1 MHIPTLGE
9 ILGDE
14 ITHYSIISNLIATP
28 YDMVIEFEEAG
39 IDYFSVDDFI
49 LFSQLFLG
57 IIKLD
62 DDRILKLEQ
71 KKILLDDIINSKKK
85 VNKNKIDKLQKE
97 IAKLERPITN
107 SIFEDLDIR
116 GFQLFSYKDSEE
128 PVLYNQEY
136 DIIIDKKVQQ
146 EISNAI
152 EKIYSL
158 KKSTKKIANAWALE
172 AIVDRAR
179 QKRNMAK
186 RKGNKPYLE
195 NLLVR
200 MVNKEGFKYNFET
213 SMDLNIYAF
222 NKCVESIQIIQNY
235 ELTMQGVYSGN
246 INYKDLKE
254 ESLNW
259 LS

>member
-1 MHIPTLGE
+1 MIAKSYPINDKISLHIPTLGE

-14 ITHYSIISNLIATP
+14 IIHYNIVQNLIATP
-28 YDMVIEFEEAG
+28 YDMVVEFEEWG
-39 IDYFSVDDFI
+39 IDYFEVDEFR
-49 LFSQLFLG
+49 LFSEIFMG
-57 IIKLD
+57 
-62 DDRILKLEQ
+62 LKNHDTSL
-71 KKILLDDIINSKKK
+71 
-85 VNKNKIDKLQKE
+85 
-97 IAKLERPITN
+97 
-107 SIFEDLDIR
+107 IFDNLDIS
-116 GFQLFSYKDSEE
+116 GFQLFNYKDSEE
-128 PVLYNQEY
+128 LFLYSQKQ

-146 EISNAI
+146 EIANAI
-152 EKIYSL
+152 GKIYSL

-172 AIVDRAR
+172 AIVDRTR
-179 QKRNMAK
+179 QKRNINK

-222 NKCVESIQIIQNY
+222 NKCVESIQVIQNY
-235 ELTMQGVYSGN
+235 ELTMQGIYSGS
-246 INYKDLKE
+246 INYKDLKDK